1 MNKKLIYTLHCPFT
15 DEVHYVGKT
24 TQGMT
29 RPLSHLSNSHSEKI
43 RDWVRDLRVLGSA
56 PLVKVIDNI
65 SSVEDLDYKERY
77 WIQYYI
83 NKGNLLLNTN
93 IITPLTIS
101 KDMDKLLGGEDF
113 SIQRI
118 SEFIKRK
125 RKSLRYTQEE
135 FSIKCGVALTVI
147 RKIEQGKSN
156 INLESLLVILK
167 MFGMSIDVHRPK

>member
-1 MNKKLIYTLHCPFT
+1 MNTKLIYTLSCPFT

-24 TQGMT
+24 TMGMT

-43 RDWVRDLRVLGSA
+43 RIWVDELKVLGDK
-56 PLVKVIDNI
+56 PVVKIIDNI

-77 WIQYYI
+77 WIQYYM

-101 KDMDKLLGGEDF
+101 ANIDELLGSENFG
-113 SIQRI
+113 IQRI
-118 SEFIKRK
+118 SEFIKKK
-125 RKSLRYTQEE
+125 RRTSGLKQEE
-135 FSIKCGVALTVI
+135 FAQKSGIALTVI

-156 INLESLLVILK
+156 ITLDSLLSILK
-167 MFGMSIDVHRPK
+167 MFGMSIDVYRPK